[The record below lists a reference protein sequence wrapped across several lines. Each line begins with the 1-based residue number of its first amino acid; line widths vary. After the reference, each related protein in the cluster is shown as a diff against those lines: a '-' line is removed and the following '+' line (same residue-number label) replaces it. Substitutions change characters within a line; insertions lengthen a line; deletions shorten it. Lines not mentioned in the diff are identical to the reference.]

1 MDVLCLFSGIRFQ
14 AEFEKEAQLQNN
26 GETAT
31 VDDLAVD
38 VKQRAHKDIVE
49 TIPRHIAEIG
59 ISMLANFQRLV
70 VE

>member
-1 MDVLCLFSGIRFQ
+1 V
-14 AEFEKEAQLQNN
+14 FEKEAQLQNN

-38 VKQRAHKDIVE
+38 VKQRAHPDIVE
-49 TIPRHIAEIG
+49 TIPRHIAEVG
-59 ISMLANFQRLV
+59 ISMLPNFQRLV

>member
-38 VKQRAHKDIVE
+38 VKQR
-49 TIPRHIAEIG
+49 
-59 ISMLANFQRLV
+59 SMLANFQRFV

>member
-1 MDVLCLFSGIRFQ
+1 MFVFRDTFSSRVRERG
-14 AEFEKEAQLQNN
+14 QNN
-26 GETAT
+26 GERAT

-38 VKQRAHKDIVE
+38 VKQRAHPDIVE

>member
-1 MDVLCLFSGIRFQ
+1 MARR
-14 AEFEKEAQLQNN
+14 QL
-26 GETAT
+26 

-49 TIPRHIAEIG
+49 TIPRRIAEIG